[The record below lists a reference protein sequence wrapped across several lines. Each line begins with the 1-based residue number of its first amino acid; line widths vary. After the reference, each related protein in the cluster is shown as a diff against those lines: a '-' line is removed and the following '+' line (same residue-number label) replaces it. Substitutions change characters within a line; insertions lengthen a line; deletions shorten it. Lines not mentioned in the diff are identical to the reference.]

1 MIMTMSME
9 TACQKIAD
17 QLKIDV
23 AKVKP
28 ESRLVEDLKADSL
41 DLVELIMDL
50 EQEYHIEIP
59 DEVLP
64 TLKTVQDVVDYF
76 NAQNQ

>member
-1 MIMTMSME
+1 MMTME

-23 AKVKP
+23 SEVKP
-28 ESRLVEDLKADSL
+28 DARLVEDLKADSL
-41 DLVELIMDL
+41 DLVELIMGL
-50 EQEYHIEIP
+50 EQEYDMEIP

-76 NAQNQ
+76 NQQSK

>member
-1 MIMTMSME
+1 MTMSME